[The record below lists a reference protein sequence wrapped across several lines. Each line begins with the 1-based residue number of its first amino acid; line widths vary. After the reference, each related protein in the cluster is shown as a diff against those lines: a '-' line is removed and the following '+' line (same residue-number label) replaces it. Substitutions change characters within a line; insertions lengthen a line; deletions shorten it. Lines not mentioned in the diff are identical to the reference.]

1 MLSTYFK
8 GGAKE
13 APSFESILIVSENEN
28 KKETLVLGLVKEN
41 AQLYFVVRKRHPNW
55 EVDISLDRLP
65 LADAWGPI
73 KDRYGT
79 SLGDETLRV
88 AFERFV
94 KISPFSGYIR
104 ENINA
109 WATGQFFKKLRAVH
123 NKII

>member
-1 MLSTYFK
+1 MLRMPFK
-8 GGAKE
+8 GGAKD
-13 APSFESILIVSENEN
+13 APPFESILIESINEN
-28 KKETLVLGLVKEN
+28 KKETLVLGLIKEN
-41 AQLYFVVRKRHPNW
+41 TQLYFVVRKRHPGW
-55 EVDISLDRLP
+55 SVDVSLDRLP
-65 LADAWGPI
+65 LADALGPI

-109 WATGQFFKKLRAVH
+109 WATGQFFKRLREVH
-123 NKII
+123 NQFI